1 LRGLLRQLTACVKGE
16 ASVNIDAVAKGALMT
31 LLLLNTLRALG
42 RLRRDGSGQDLIEYA
57 LLAGFVAVAAAALFP
72 QEIAPAIRTIFTK
85 VGTNLTA
92 AATQGS

>member
-1 LRGLLRQLTACVKGE
+1 M
-16 ASVNIDAVAKGALMT
+16 DAVAKGASMK
-31 LLLLNTLRALG
+31 LLLNSLRTLG
-42 RLRRDGSGQDLIEYA
+42 RLRRDRSAQDLIEYA

-92 AATQGS
+92 AATQGG